1 MSTHTT
7 MITTRSLIAL
17 LGACAAFALPLA
29 PLSAQDAPADPNASW
44 VLVSN
49 AWKAKQAGK
58 DDEVLVWTDKCI
70 QMYGGKAV
78 EMQQSLTAPPDTTPA
93 NKENVFKNWAVND
106 VGTAYFIKGQ
116 VLEKQGKTTEAIAA
130 YKYLVDNLGYA
141 QCWDTNGWFWG
152 PAGAASERIKALQ
165 FDALPTSS
173 APGTNAAAAPKK

>member
-1 MSTHTT
+1 
-7 MITTRSLIAL
+7 MITTRSLPSLI
-17 LGACAAFALPLA
+17 GACAAFALSLCPVI
-29 PLSAQDAPADPNASW
+29 AQDAPPGDPNASW

-58 DDEVLVWTDKCI
+58 DDEVLTWTDKCI

-78 EMQQSLTAPPDTTPA
+78 EMQKSLTAPPDTTPA

-116 VLEKQGKTTEAIAA
+116 VLEKQGKTAEAIAA